1 MLDFFE
7 FSSFLLNFPR
17 FLDFCTNSFQ
27 EFTLCEFVFPFKDSK
42 GESKLV
48 FKRVKGYFITRAR
61 RSPKTRNGV
70 SQEETIGMQKY
81 ININFVYYLFQQSPS
96 SRNLKKH

>member
-27 EFTLCEFVFPFKDSK
+27 EFTLCELCVFPFKDSK
-42 GESKLV
+42 GDQSKLV
-48 FKRVKGYFITRAR
+48 FKRITRAR
-61 RSPKTRNGV
+61 QSPKTRNGV

-81 ININFVYYLFQQSPS
+81 ININFMYYLFQQSPS
-96 SRNLKKH
+96 SSNLKKH